1 MCDARVQ
8 FQWNEMNNITT
19 YVKQKNSVV
28 DPTRKKVAADTGTYR
43 DGRRGLLCGTTAW
56 GSGDEDGTRPPLWP
70 LPPGITSSVVSAAA
84 APCHSQLLS
93 MSMTSWR
100 GRQCLRKAKCKAWK
114 SKSFVHYM
122 REEKKTSSNSV
133 HQWKSKGLSWTIP
146 QSWHVCAVRDLKI
159 KHWADVKA
167 LVFQS
172 ELYRQT
178 INRKRND
185 QKTKSL
191 LQYLDPSRLM
201 DCTDVIF
208 VWTWWSVVSC
218 NQQQC
223 MLD

>member
-1 MCDARVQ
+1 MEIKELCPLHARR
-8 FQWNEMNNITT
+8 
-19 YVKQKNSVV
+19 KKNS
-28 DPTRKKVAADTGTYR
+28 
-43 DGRRGLLCGTTAW
+43 
-56 GSGDEDGTRPPLWP
+56 
-70 LPPGITSSVVSAAA
+70 
-84 APCHSQLLS
+84 
-93 MSMTSWR
+93 
-100 GRQCLRKAKCKAWK
+100 
-114 SKSFVHYM
+114 SK
-122 REEKKTSSNSV
+122 
-133 HQWKSKGLSWTIP
+133 KGLSWTVP

-208 VWTWWSVVSC
+208 C
-218 NQQQC
+218 
-223 MLD
+223 LDLVISTQ